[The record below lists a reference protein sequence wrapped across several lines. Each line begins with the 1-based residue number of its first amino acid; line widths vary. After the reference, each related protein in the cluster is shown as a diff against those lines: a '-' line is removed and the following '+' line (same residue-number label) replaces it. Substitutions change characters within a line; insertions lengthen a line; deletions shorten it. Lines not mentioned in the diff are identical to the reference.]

1 MTVAH
6 EEQFRRLLRWYPRGW
21 RERNGEVLVG
31 TMLDDAARQGR
42 GTPSWAERLS
52 AVAYGLGSRLDGRLA
67 LGAALTALA
76 VAAVCGGVM
85 VWAVQRLAAAG
96 ATWVLPVLAVAIG
109 PGLIALG
116 VASLMRQRGV
126 LSEPRAVA
134 VVVLSILALTL
145 AALAQVAW
153 GAGFDAADRGVPLT
167 GLAAGWAWLFGAA
180 WVLGAAAIVVFSD
193 SLLRLTRLP
202 RVASAI
208 LGVAVG
214 VLLAPFI
221 GLSLMS
227 PYTVAIGSAG
237 LAVVILIPTQLP
249 HRPTRVE
256 LPKSASKARAWT
268 GVSTRTKQFARVLA
282 SATCLASA
290 VGVADA
296 LSGARWLATV
306 DETEVMG
313 QGISIALL
321 SALPLLAAI
330 GVVVTGRARTGPA
343 HTWGPLGLAAF
354 SLGAVAVAYQ
364 NAPAWDGMA
373 AGFAVASVLGG
384 AAIAWWLAARLRG
397 PARTRVSVAVLIG
410 VGYAAFVGIVVA
422 PMLAFVLPVL
432 AAAFIVWASRNPPL
446 HATPP
451 ERSTQP
457 PARDAVPSAS

>member
-1 MTVAH
+1 MAH
-6 EEQFRRLLRWYPRGW
+6 EERFRRLLRWYPRAW
-21 RERNGEVLVG
+21 RERSGEVLLG

-52 AVAYGLGSRLDGRLA
+52 AVGYGLGTRLNGRVA

-85 VWAVQRLAAAG
+85 VWAVQPLAVAG

-116 VASLMRQRGV
+116 VASLMRQRGL

-180 WVLGAAAIVVFSD
+180 WVLGAAAIAVFTD
-193 SLLRLTRLP
+193 SLLRLTRLH
-202 RVASAI
+202 RAVSTI

-214 VLLAPFI
+214 VLLAPAI
-221 GLSLMS
+221 GMSLIS

-237 LAVVILIPTQLP
+237 LALVTLIPTQLS
-249 HRPTRVE
+249 HRPTRAEV
-256 LPKSASKARAWT
+256 PKSASIAQ
-268 GVSTRTKQFARVLA
+268 VSAEVPSRTKQFARVIA
-282 SATCLASA
+282 SATGLASA
-290 VGVADA
+290 VGVAYA
-296 LSGARWLATV
+296 LSGARWLAHV
-306 DETEVMG
+306 DETEAMG
-313 QGISIALL
+313 QGITIALL

-330 GVVVTGRARTGPA
+330 GVVVTARDRTRPA
-343 HTWGPLGLAAF
+343 HTWGPLVLAAL
-354 SLGAVAVAYQ
+354 SLGAVAVAYR
-364 NAPAWDGMA
+364 NAPAWNGMA

-384 AAIAWWLAARLRG
+384 AGIAWWLAARLRG
-397 PARTRVSVAVLIG
+397 PARTRVAVAVLIG
-410 VGYAAFVGIVVA
+410 FGYAAFVGIVVA
-422 PMLAFVLPVL
+422 PMLAFALPLL
-432 AAAFIVWASRNPPL
+432 AAAFFVWASRNPRS